1 MIRRHGRLQLVRA
14 GTSDA
19 LVLNGISK
27 RAFDSDVEVGASS
40 VGGPPG
46 YMSIGFHTKM
56 AKGKHLYK
64 LVEGGLIVGGAI
76 LFPDGDKMNIARI
89 FVAPEHF
96 KKGFGVFIMMEIE
109 EMFQEV
115 KTFVLDTPLWNVR
128 TNQFYQKLGYV
139 EYKRDSEFAYYIKTV
154 TSK

>member
-1 MIRRHGRLQLVRA
+1 MLRFA
-14 GTSDA
+14 KASTSDA

-27 RAFDSDVEVGASS
+27 RAFDSDVEVGAPSA
-40 VGGPPG
+40 GGPPG

-64 LVEGGLIVGGAI
+64 LVEDGLIVGGAI
-76 LFPDGDKMNIARI
+76 LFFDDDKLNITRI

-96 KKGFGVFIMMEIE
+96 KKGFGVFIMKESE
-109 EMFQEV
+109 EMFQES
-115 KTFVLDTPLWNVR
+115 KAFVLDTPLWNVR
-128 TNQFYQKLGYV
+128 TNRFYQKLGYV

-154 TSK
+154 TAK